1 MMMEKAMTARDCE
14 LCVYMFG
21 RLDWLTVVESF
32 FFCSFLDLERD
43 VRVPNLFFFSFLSA
57 SFCIT
62 LVGGGGWLNGIV

>member
-1 MMMEKAMTARDCE
+1 MRCARGVGTTSVHQCAVKM
-14 LCVYMFG
+14 LSV
-21 RLDWLTVVESF
+21 